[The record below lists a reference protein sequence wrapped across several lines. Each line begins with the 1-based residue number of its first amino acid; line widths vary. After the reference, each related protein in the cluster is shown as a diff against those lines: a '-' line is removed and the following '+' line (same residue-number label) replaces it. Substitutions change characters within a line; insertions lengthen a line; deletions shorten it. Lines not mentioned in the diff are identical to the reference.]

1 MAPTSVANHIYPAT
15 TSLPVTPVA
24 LRIQPPRTKSQARI
38 AERAMTLLGAP
49 FRMHGRSLDTGLDC
63 VGVAAGCLFEAGH
76 RFEIP
81 TDYRLRG
88 DFEARAQ
95 AFFAGSRFQNVDD
108 GSWIA
113 GDILLLRPG
122 PRQLHFAVL
131 AHVGAVHAHVGLGR
145 VVLTPL
151 PLPYG
156 NISQWRFQGD

>member
-1 MAPTSVANHIYPAT
+1 MAD
-15 TSLPVTPVA
+15 
-24 LRIQPPRTKSQARI
+24 
-38 AERAMTLLGAP
+38 RAMALLGAP
-49 FRMHGRSLDTGLDC
+49 FRMRGRSIETGFDC
-63 VGVAAGCLFEAGH
+63 VGVAAACLVDAGY
-76 RFEIP
+76 RFDIP

-88 DFEARAQ
+88 DFDARAQ
-95 AFFAGSRFQNVDD
+95 AFFAGNKFQNVDD
-108 GSWIA
+108 GSWVA

-131 AHVGAVHAHVGLGR
+131 AQGGAVHAHVGLGR